1 MDNRPIGI
9 FDSGLGGLTGLTA
22 LRALL
27 PEEDLIYFGDTGRM
41 PYGGR
46 PAVQLRQMA
55 RQNLD
60 FMASFDVKAIFVAC
74 GTISST
80 AADLLERC
88 PIPCFGVLRAGV
100 EAMAQV
106 PGEGPLAILATQASI
121 DSGAFTEALSA
132 RCPGREILPIPCP
145 AFVPLIESGHTAPDD
160 TPLRDAVAEYLAPVK
175 RAGAQ
180 AVLYGCTHYGIIDEA
195 VRAYLGPEI
204 LTVSA
209 SASAA
214 AQLRDY
220 LVREDLTGGEGQ
232 ERFFTT
238 GYPAVFTRAA
248 VRLLGRPLG
257 RAVETVPVWPVT
269 GETTRS
275 FP

>member
-9 FDSGLGGLTGLTA
+9 FDSGLGGLTGLMA

-46 PAVQLRQMA
+46 PVSQLRQMA

-80 AADLLERC
+80 ASDLLESC

-100 EAMAQV
+100 EGMAQV

-121 DSGAFTEALSA
+121 DSGAFTRALAA
-132 RCPGREILPIPCP
+132 RCPGREILPIHCP
-145 AFVPLIESGHTAPDD
+145 AFVPLIESGHTAPGDM
-160 TPLRDAVAEYLAPVK
+160 PLQDAVAEYLGPVK

-180 AVLYGCTHYGIIDEA
+180 AVLYGCTHYGIIDAA
-195 VRAYLGPEI
+195 VRDFLGPDI
-204 LTVSA
+204 RTVSA
-209 SASAA
+209 SACAA

-220 LVREDLTGGEGQ
+220 LVCEGRTGGTGT
-232 ERFFTT
+232 ERYYTT
-238 GYPAVFTRAA
+238 GYPAVFERAA
-248 VRLLGRPLG
+248 VRLLGHPLG
-257 RAVETVPVWPVT
+257 SAVGTVPVWPAV
-269 GETTRS
+269 
-275 FP
+275 

>member
-9 FDSGLGGLTGLTA
+9 FDSGLGGLTGLMA

-46 PAVQLRQMA
+46 PVSQLRQMA

-80 AADLLERC
+80 ASDLLESC

-100 EAMAQV
+100 EGMAQV

-121 DSGAFTEALSA
+121 DSGAFTRALAA

-145 AFVPLIESGHTAPDD
+145 AFVPLIESGHTAPGDM
-160 TPLRDAVAEYLAPVK
+160 PLQDAVAEYLGPVK

-180 AVLYGCTHYGIIDEA
+180 AVLYGCTHYGIIDAA
-195 VRAYLGPEI
+195 VRDFLGPDI
-204 LTVSA
+204 RTVSA
-209 SASAA
+209 SACAA

-220 LVREDLTGGEGQ
+220 LVCEGRTGGTGT
-232 ERFFTT
+232 ERYYTT
-238 GYPAVFTRAA
+238 GYPAVFERAA
-248 VRLLGRPLG
+248 VRLLGHPLG
-257 RAVETVPVWPVT
+257 SAVGTVPVWPAV
-269 GETTRS
+269 
-275 FP
+275 